1 MSSYLFTSESV
12 TEGHPDKLCDQV
24 SDAVLDAYIAQ
35 DPNCRVA
42 CETFVKTG
50 FVMVGGE
57 VTADATID
65 LPTIVR
71 QTIKEI
77 GYNSS
82 DVGFDYESC
91 GVMTALE
98 QQSPDIAQGVD
109 RNRADLSKQGAG
121 DQGLM
126 FGYASS
132 ETKEL
137 MPLPIMLAH
146 KMAERL
152 AKVRKKK
159 TQGIDWLRP
168 DGKTQVSVRYE
179 NHKPVGIDAVVLS
192 TQHGPKVKK
201 KELAEAMR
209 ALVIDPILPKNFVSN
224 KTKFHINPTGKFII
238 GGPMGDAGLTGRKII
253 VDTYGGMARHGG
265 GAFSGKDPSKVDRS
279 ATYYARYIAKHIVA
293 AGLAS
298 RCEVQL
304 AYAIGVA
311 KPVSMLVD
319 TFGTGTLSDELLSK
333 AVAKVFDARPG
344 MLIEELKLRQPIFLP
359 TAAYGHFG
367 RPGFSWEQTH
377 RVDELLEAVGQ
388 KPTVVPSSNGSK
400 STKKN
405 GVSKSKTKT
414 KRKSSTK
421 RSAAPQARA

>member
-35 DPNCRVA
+35 DPSCRVA
-42 CETFVKTG
+42 CETVTKTG
-50 FVMVGGE
+50 FVMLAGE
-57 VTADATID
+57 VTANAVVD
-65 LPTIVR
+65 LPSIVR
-71 QTIKEI
+71 KTVREI
-77 GYNSS
+77 GYTSS
-82 DVGFDYESC
+82 DVGFD
-91 GVMTALE
+91 
-98 QQSPDIAQGVD
+98 QGVD
-109 RNRADLSKQGAG
+109 RGDISKQGAG

-126 FGYASS
+126 FGYASN

-146 KMAERL
+146 RMAERL

-159 TQGIDWLRP
+159 TGGIDWLRP

-179 NHKPVGIDAVVLS
+179 DNWPVAIDAIVLS

-201 KELAEAMR
+201 KDLIEAMR
-209 ALVIDPILPKNFVSN
+209 EYVIDPIIPKKFITN
-224 KTKFHINPTGKFII
+224 KTKYHVNPTGKFII

-279 ATYYARYIAKHIVA
+279 ATYYARYIAKHVVA
-293 AGLAS
+293 AGLAT

-319 TFGTGTLSDELLSK
+319 TMGTGIMDDDRISK

-344 MLIEELKLRQPIFLP
+344 MLIQELELRNPIYRP

-367 RPGFSWEQTH
+367 RSGFSWEATP
-377 RVDELLEAVGQ
+377 RVEEL
-388 KPTVVPSSNGSK
+388 
-400 STKKN
+400 N
-405 GVSKSKTKT
+405 GVLG
-414 KRKSSTK
+414 R
-421 RSAAPQARA
+421 